1 MKTYIA
7 GESNWRTP
15 DDETPPRGVKMLLLN
30 AGGVCVIGTWTDW
43 ALAWAPLPKVPE
55 HIKTILMSKHLK
67 GMP

>member
-15 DDETPPRGVKMLLLN
+15 DDEMPPRGVKMLLLN

-43 ALAWAPLPKVPE
+43 AVAWAPLPKVPD
-55 HIKTILMSKHLK
+55 HIKTILTSKHLK

>member
-15 DDETPPRGVKMLLLN
+15 EDETPPRGVKMLLLN
-30 AGGVCVIGTWTDW
+30 AGGVCVIGTWADW
-43 ALAWAPLPKVPE
+43 AVAWAPLPKVPD
-55 HIKTILMSKHLK
+55 HIKTILTSKHLK